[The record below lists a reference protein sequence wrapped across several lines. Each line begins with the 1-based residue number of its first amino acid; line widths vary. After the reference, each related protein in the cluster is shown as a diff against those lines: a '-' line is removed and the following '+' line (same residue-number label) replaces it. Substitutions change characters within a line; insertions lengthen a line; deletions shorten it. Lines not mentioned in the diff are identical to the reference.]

1 MKKTLYVALLL
12 VSLAACTSKDP
23 VVDPLPLMTRADSI
37 AAGLISAVPTAEGD
51 WDGTTTYDLNGN
63 PIEGIGVGGNDS
75 DISEGDTVW
84 GE

>member
-1 MKKTLYVALLL
+1 
-12 VSLAACTSKDP
+12 
-23 VVDPLPLMTRADSI
+23 MTRADSI

-63 PIEGIGVGGNDS
+63 PIENIVIGGTDS